1 MNSDVKDGLL
11 GFSDL
16 PTSAEFKSITPR
28 TFKGHVPAT
37 RRLENSNDFS
47 TK

>member
-1 MNSDVKDGLL
+1 MNSDIKDGLL

-28 TFKGHVPAT
+28 TFKSPLLTVPAT
-37 RRLENSNDFS
+37 RR
-47 TK
+47 